1 MKKPE
6 ELGIENNYKVIE
18 SLKDMDRFYSE
29 SRDVE
34 WMAFDTE
41 FIPEKYYWNKLCVI
55 SVATPRGNYLIDAMK
70 IKKMGKFL
78 RLVED
83 PRILKIT
90 HAGEND
96 YQILVAE
103 YNARP
108 LNIFDTQLTYGFLS
122 RDYPLGLQFLV
133 ERELKVK
140 MNKGELKSDWEKRP
154 LTPQQMAYAV
164 NDVIYLYP
172 LMKALKRK
180 LKRRQKY
187 DWAMEEN
194 QRWEQPGY
202 FTGESTDFADFLNSV
217 SMRGLNRKQKMFL
230 LRLHRWRHDE
240 AKRRN
245 IPLNSVLKTR
255 VINTIVRAIGADT
268 AKESLLKDRTI
279 PDGIIHHHWPMF
291 SKFFNK
297 RSTHDEADM
306 LSNIPEE
313 ENGNPREA
321 IALEILYQVLRLKA
335 VEHKI
340 APNLILS
347 KRELNKMKSD
357 SGYYPLSLDEGW
369 REEVLGTDL
378 MQWIKSRKPLEISVE
393 ANKCI
398 LTLQEGEDLGAAFT
412 PGSARRRRGFFR
424 RLCKKLAGKS

>member
-1 MKKPE
+1 MKTPE
-6 ELGIENNYKVIE
+6 EPGIQKKYKVIE

-29 SRDVE
+29 NRNVQ
-34 WMAFDTE
+34 WLAFDTE

-55 SVATPRGNYLIDAMK
+55 SVTTPRGNYVIDAVK
-70 IKKMGKFL
+70 TKKMGKFL

-96 YQILVAE
+96 YQILVTE
-103 YNARP
+103 YKARP
-108 LNIFDTQLTYGFLS
+108 LNLFDTQLTYGFLS

-133 ERELKVK
+133 ERELKIK
-140 MNKGELKSDWEKRP
+140 MNKGELKSNWEKRP
-154 LTPQQMAYAV
+154 LTPQQMDYAV
-164 NDVIYLYP
+164 NDVVYLYP

-180 LKRRQKY
+180 LKRRNKY
-187 DWAMEEN
+187 EWAMEEN
-194 QRWEQPGY
+194 QRWEQPGF
-202 FTGESTDFADFLNSV
+202 FTSESSDFADFLNSV
-217 SMRGLNRKQKMFL
+217 SMRGLNRKQKIFL

-245 IPLNSVLKTR
+245 TPLNSVLKTR
-255 VINTIVRAIGADT
+255 VINTIVRAIGAEAGKD
-268 AKESLLKDRTI
+268 SLLKDRTI

-297 RSTHDEADM
+297 RVTHDESDM

-347 KRELNKMKSD
+347 KRELNKMKSN

-378 MQWIKSRKPLEISVE
+378 MRWIKSRKPLEINVE
-393 ANKCI
+393 ENKCI
-398 LTLQEGEDLGAAFT
+398 LTLQEGEDQGAAFT
-412 PGSARRRRGFFR
+412 PVTIRTGTGFFR
-424 RLCKKLAGKS
+424 RLCMKIARRS